1 MARKEYRSNLQ
12 GNIFLIV
19 GLLLMSIFAGWR
31 YHQARILSFNSE
43 IVSEYKTSGVK
54 PVYIKS
60 YPVGVDIEIKD
71 ATINNG
77 VWAIHPN
84 SANYLISSA
93 GIGDIG
99 NTIIYGHNNN
109 QILGPIRWIEVG
121 AEIEIIGSDNKNY
134 YYKVVKTDTVSPE
147 NLEYIKPKDTETL
160 TVYTCVGFLDSQRF
174 IVVAE
179 RQK

>member
-1 MARKEYRSNLQ
+1 
-12 GNIFLIV
+12 
-19 GLLLMSIFAGWR
+19 MSIFAGWR